1 MKIQLDIDSQL
12 AGQVL
17 VLTGADSVDEAI
29 STALS
34 EFIRLK
40 QYSSIRE
47 LFGTLELD
55 GTYDYKRERARN

>member
-1 MKIQLDIDSQL
+1 MKIQLDIDSEL
-12 AGQVL
+12 ASRVL
-17 VLTGADSVDEAI
+17 ALTGADSVDEAI

-47 LFGTLELD
+47 LFGTLEFD
-55 GTYDYKRERARN
+55 DASDYKLERTRQ